1 MHMSLPRY
9 TFWEVRPWNH
19 TEPLLASWSAVG
31 TLVGISP
38 RELSA
43 RLGVPA
49 VLDDFGGGGI
59 KLAGSEG
66 TAQEGTA
73 VS

>member
-9 TFWEVRPWNH
+9 TLYPVIQEPCWLPGVLWEPWWGS
-19 TEPLLASWSAVG
+19 PLESCQHGWGSL
-31 TLVGISP
+31 
-38 RELSA
+38 
-43 RLGVPA
+43 